1 MPWLPSYPSRFSRS
15 PACCGAWPTDILRMM
30 KLVDVLAVALVVGA
44 VGAFVAGEAA
54 MTRAED
60 LRAVYWLAVGVV
72 SLRAAVQVVRP
83 GARP

>member
-1 MPWLPSYPSRFSRS
+1 
-15 PACCGAWPTDILRMM
+15 M
-30 KLVDVLAVALVVGA
+30 KLVDVLAVALVVA
-44 VGAFVAGEAA
+44 AAAAFVAGEAA
-54 MTRAED
+54 MTHAED